1 MEQKINVCFVCTGNI
16 CRSPMAEVVF
26 NVIAEENL
34 LPLKSDSAGI
44 GSWHI
49 NDDMDS
55 RAKKAL
61 SKSGYLRK
69 GSDSEDGRFLD
80 HVTTSKVGNNND
92 NSNSIT
98 DFQREV
104 QPKSSQHRSSLQGSS
119 SHRAK
124 QFKPEFFLERDLIVA
139 LDRSH
144 YYDLMRTSRRYYN
157 GKFDESIKMLLSFV
171 DNSSTLEVPDPY
183 YGSLRDFESSLK
195 LIEQGVLGLISFL
208 ENADIRVRD

>member
-1 MEQKINVCFVCTGNI
+1 
-16 CRSPMAEVVF
+16 MAEVVF
-26 NVIAEENL
+26 NVIADENL
-34 LPLKSDSAGI
+34 LSLRSDSAGI

-61 SKSGYLRK
+61 SKSGYLK
-69 GSDSEDGRFLD
+69 QGSNSENGSCHD
-80 HVTTSKVGNNND
+80 HTKTTYSGNNHVNT
-92 NSNSIT
+92 NT
-98 DFQREV
+98 MTAFQSELH
-104 QPKSSQHRSSLQGSS
+104 PKSSFRRSSLQGSS

-124 QFKPEFFLERDLIVA
+124 QFKPELILERDLIVA

-144 YYDLMRTSRRYYN
+144 YYDLIRMSKRYYN

-171 DNSSTLEVPDPY
+171 DNSSTLDVPDPY

-195 LIEQGVLGLISFL
+195 LIEQGVLGLIGFL